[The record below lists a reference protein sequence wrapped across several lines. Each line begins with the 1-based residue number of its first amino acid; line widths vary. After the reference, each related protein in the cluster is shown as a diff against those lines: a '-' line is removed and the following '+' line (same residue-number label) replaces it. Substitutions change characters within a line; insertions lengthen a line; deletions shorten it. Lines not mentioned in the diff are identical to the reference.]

1 MDLIC
6 VPHLAV
12 LAPGAQ
18 AGLGV
23 QVWQRHGAH
32 HLGADL
38 PSQSQERLR
47 YGPKKK
53 IY

>member
-38 PSQSQERLR
+38 LFQCQEGLR
-47 YGPKKK
+47 YGPKKEN
-53 IY
+53 